1 MDYLDN
7 KSNDKTLSLK
17 SAFNFLV
24 ESLINKLTIDEI
36 VEISE
41 KIFTKEVKSVFS
53 DNELIRTIK
62 LFFENDLNL
71 SETSK
76 CSFLH
81 RNTLVY
87 RLEKI
92 RKITGLNLRK
102 FNDAVDFKIILLL
115 FDKRFGAEI

>member
-53 DNELIRTIK
+53 DNELVRTVK
-62 LFFENDLNL
+62 LFFENNLNL

-87 RLEKI
+87 RLDKI

-115 FDKRFGAEI
+115 FDKRFGADI